1 MQSTSQIQNLQGERL
16 DVAFQGGTKLGTLV
30 ILGHG
35 VTGNKDRPLLVAV
48 AEGLAAKGWP
58 CLRISFS
65 GNGDSEGEFG
75 ESTITKE
82 IGDLCAVLAT
92 VPQEKRIAY
101 IGHSM
106 GAAVGVLTAPRR
118 MDIQALVSLA
128 GMTHTADF
136 VEREFGDVV
145 PGKGC
150 MWDNEDCPLSE
161 AYVEDLKSIGD
172 TLGVASQINQPWLL
186 IHGTADDVIPLKDSR
201 DAFHA
206 ANCRKEL
213 LEIPDAGHVFDEESY
228 ARIVEAVDAFL
239 DRSFG

>member
-16 DVAFQGGTKLGTLV
+16 DFAFHGSTKLGTLV

-35 VTGNKDRPLLVAV
+35 LTGNKDRPLLVAV

-128 GMTHTADF
+128 GMTHSADF

-150 MWDNEDCPLSE
+150 MWDNEECPLSE

-172 TLGVASQINQPWLL
+172 TLGAASQINQPWLL
-186 IHGTADDVIPLKDSR
+186 IHGTADDVIPLKDCR
-201 DAFHA
+201 DAFHV

-239 DRSFG
+239 DKSFG

>member
-1 MQSTSQIQNLQGERL
+1 MENGQIRNPQGEAL
-16 DVAFQGGTKLGTLV
+16 DVAFHGGKKLV
-30 ILGHG
+30 VLGHG

-65 GNGDSEGEFG
+65 GNGNSEGKFE
-75 ESTITKE
+75 ESTITKD
-82 IGDLCAVLAT
+82 IGDLAAVLEA

-106 GAAVGVLTAPRR
+106 GAAVGVLAAVRR

-128 GMTHTADF
+128 GMTYTAEF
-136 VEREFGDVV
+136 IQREFGEVE
-145 PGKGC
+145 PGKGF
-150 MWDNEDCPLSE
+150 MWDEEDCPLSE

-172 TLGVASQINQPWLL
+172 TLGAAARVNQPWLL

-201 DAFHA
+201 DAFEA
-206 ANCRKEL
+206 ASCRKEM
-213 LEIPDAGHVFDEESY
+213 LEIPGEGHVFGEETYPS
-228 ARIVEAVDAFL
+228 IVEAVDAFL
-239 DRSFG
+239 SKCLG